1 MNEGINYQTN
11 IFSKMPEKLCLQWN
25 DFNENITSIFKSLR
39 EDKNFAAVT
48 LACEDGKQIE
58 AHKVILVASSP
69 LFKKILIG
77 NKHTHPLI
85 YLRGW
90 KSIDILAIIDFLYFG
105 EVNVHQ
111 ENLDSFLSIAE
122 ELELKGL
129 EGKGNENYES
139 GQNDLPKQERKGK
152 KEVPFDKGGP
162 TFSEPYQT
170 EVAVTEHKT
179 VALPNH
185 FFSDMQELNNKSTS
199 MMEKTSKKSQCG
211 NPLYKCT
218 ICGKEDKSYNLKSH
232 IERNHLEGVS
242 IPCNL
247 CGKTFRCT
255 KSLAHHKNRNHA

>member
-1 MNEGINYQTN
+1 M
-11 IFSKMPEKLCLQWN
+11 SEKLCLQWN
-25 DFNENITSIFKSLR
+25 DFKENITSVFGSLR
-39 EDKNFAAVT
+39 EDKNFADVT

-69 LFKKILIG
+69 MFKKILIG

-90 KSIDILAIIDFLYFG
+90 KSIDILAIIDFLYYG
-105 EVNVHQ
+105 EANVYQ

-139 GQNDLPKQERKGK
+139 GQNDPPQQEREGK
-152 KEVPFDKGGP
+152 KKVLFDKGCP
-162 TFSEPYQT
+162 RFSEPYQT
-170 EVAVTEHKT
+170 EVAVTEYKT
-179 VALPNH
+179 VALASH
-185 FFSDMQELNNKSTS
+185 VSSDIQELNNKSAS
-199 MMEKTSKKSQCG
+199 LMVKTSKKSQCG

-218 ICGKEDKSYNLKSH
+218 ICGKEDKSYNLKNH
-232 IERNHLEGVS
+232 IEKNHLEGVS

-247 CGKTFRCT
+247 CEKTFRCT
-255 KSLAHHKNRNHA
+255 KTLARHKKSNHKLNFQVKA